1 MLSIFSENKT
11 LEKNNEK
18 KERDEDKTAKVKHGH
33 NHHSVTNDE
42 KDISEENIKEK
53 MDNHKNIVQKGKF
66 LLWRFFKVIQIII
79 FLLNLVYIKTTI
91 YNSEAFFKENAM
103 ADAVINEVEVDDS
116 STKAGTKPSNTLSG
130 KGKS

>member
-66 LLWRFFKVIQIII
+66 LLLRFLKIIQITV
-79 FLLNLVYIKTTI
+79 L
-91 YNSEAFFKENAM
+91 
-103 ADAVINEVEVDDS
+103 S
-116 STKAGTKPSNTLSG
+116 SC
-130 KGKS
+130 